1 MGLKIGFFFNSALP
15 NLIIKD
21 KFFKN
26 LLGIYGG
33 LLKTLLSMISLLNK
47 SSKQVLHSKYNCTT
61 HQVPLWFFFQKGSN
75 TKPYLW
81 DSKLKF
87 VPVHSVDSLPVII
100 TFVLMT

>member
-26 LLGIYGG
+26 LLRICGG

-47 SSKQVLHSKYNCTT
+47 VQTSFTFQIQLYYSPGTV
-61 HQVPLWFFFQKGSN
+61 VIFFQKGSN

-87 VPVHSVDSLPVII
+87 VPVHSVNSLPVII

>member
-21 KFFKN
+21 TFFKN
-26 LLGIYGG
+26 LLRICGG

-47 SSKQVLHSKYNCTT
+47 SSNKFYIPNTIVLLTRYRCD
-61 HQVPLWFFFQKGSN
+61 FFFQKGSN

>member
-26 LLGIYGG
+26 LLGICGG

-47 SSKQVLHSKYNCTT
+47 SSKKFYIPNTIVLLTRYRCDFFSK
-61 HQVPLWFFFQKGSN
+61 G
-75 TKPYLW
+75 
-81 DSKLKF
+81 LKYKAIF
-87 VPVHSVDSLPVII
+87 MG
-100 TFVLMT
+100 F